1 MQSQVLSP
9 EIDGGRALEERLH
22 LRMQTSMVVTGSL
35 AKRALASFDSWN
47 LAEVEKQDRSRHQ
60 STDRFHLPSITHPHT
75 LASSVGSRIEEPKC

>member
-47 LAEVEKQDRSRHQ
+47 LAEVEKQRPVLPPKHRSIPPAIDH
-60 STDRFHLPSITHPHT
+60 TPPHM
-75 LASSVGSRIEEPKC
+75 ASSVGSRIEEPKC